1 MFDFL
6 CWRDKPT
13 STVQV
18 RIAEH
23 VQLNGPVKK
32 HLADWRSSINEENVD
47 ILQTSARGENYLLTL
62 EALHIRE
69 QKPKINTKD
78 EYKSRE
84 LTIKI

>member
-1 MFDFL
+1 M
-6 CWRDKPT
+6 
-13 STVQV
+13 
-18 RIAEH
+18 
-23 VQLNGPVKK
+23 GPMKK
-32 HLADWRSSINEENVD
+32 HLAECRSTIQEENVD
-47 ILQTSARGENYLLTL
+47 ILQTSSRGEEYLLTL